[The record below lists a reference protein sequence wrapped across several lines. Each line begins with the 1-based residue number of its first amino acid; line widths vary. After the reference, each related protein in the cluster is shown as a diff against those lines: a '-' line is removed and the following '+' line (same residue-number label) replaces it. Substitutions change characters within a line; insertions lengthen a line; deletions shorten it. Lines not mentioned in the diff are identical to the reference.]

1 MITVHVVLLQYSRS
15 TLTAHQVVMIAVK
28 LAKVQRSS
36 PADLQVSSWQLKCGR
51 AQAIQP
57 KEAASVSSAEV
68 ALCSGSELVMLGI
81 AAAFSEP
88 ASFSLLVDLS
98 AAAVL
103 SAACLYSAW
112 VFCCEPR
119 RALQGALG
127 TA

>member
-1 MITVHVVLLQYSRS
+1 MQ
-15 TLTAHQVVMIAVK
+15 AV
-28 LAKVQRSS
+28 
-36 PADLQVSSWQLKCGR
+36 
-51 AQAIQP
+51 QP

-81 AAAFSEP
+81 AASLAEP
-88 ASFSLLVDLS
+88 ASFSLLVNLS

-103 SAACLYSAW
+103 GAACLYSAW
-112 VFCCEPR
+112 VFCCDGQ